1 MTRNIRKNSITGL
14 IETDNLTKVSMTFS
28 EWWNGEGLDFD
39 FGDKRIELHSD
50 ELHAMF
56 VAAAASGF
64 VDWEEVMVDA
74 KDLRLE
80 SEERARQIES
90 FAKNY

>member
-14 IETDNLTKVSMTFS
+14 IESDNLTKVSMTFS

-64 VDWEEVMVDA
+64 VDWEAVMVDA

-80 SEERARQIES
+80 SEECVQWFDS
-90 FAKNY
+90 VAKNY

>member
-1 MTRNIRKNSITGL
+1 MTRNLRKNSITGL
-14 IETDNLTKVSMTFS
+14 IETDNLTKVSLHFS

-39 FGDKRIELHSD
+39 FGDKRIALHSD

-56 VAAAASGF
+56 VSAAASGF
-64 VDWEEVMVDA
+64 VDWESVMVDA
-74 KDLRLE
+74 KELRLE
-80 SEERARQIES
+80 SEERARMIES

>member
-1 MTRNIRKNSITGL
+1 MTRNLRKNSITGL
-14 IETDNLTKVSMTFS
+14 IETDNLTKVSLHFS

-39 FGDKRIELHSD
+39 FGDKRIALHSD

-56 VAAAASGF
+56 VAAAASDF
-64 VDWEEVMVDA
+64 VDWESVMVDA
-74 KDLRLE
+74 KELRLE
-80 SEERARQIES
+80 SEERARMIES

>member
-14 IETDNLTKVSMTFS
+14 IETDNLTKVSLHFS

-39 FGDKRIELHSD
+39 FGDKRIALHSD

-56 VAAAASGF
+56 LAAYASGF
-64 VDWEEVMVDA
+64 VDLESVMVEA
-74 KDLRLE
+74 KELRME
-80 SEERARQIES
+80 SEEWARQIES
-90 FAKNY
+90 FARNY